1 MEQRKSKLVD
11 LFLDGSIAKEIYQ
24 SKLDEIVSELKE
36 LEEEKMSSAVVQ
48 NNEEEIMSRVMSV
61 KKLIEEGQ
69 ERKISSAVMIS
80 HLEEIRV
87 FENRLDFHFDFL
99 NELKTWA
106 SECRKEGRNTIYDE
120 PICLGRKLSGGCES
134 NFGSWS

>member
-1 MEQRKSKLVD
+1 MD

-24 SKLDEIVSELKE
+24 SKLDEISCDLKT
-36 LEEEKMSSAVVQ
+36 LEEEKSNVVAAQ
-48 NNEEEIMSRVMSV
+48 KNEEEIMSRVMSV
-61 KKLIEEGQ
+61 KKIIEEGK
-69 ERKISSAVMIS
+69 ERKINSAVLIA

-106 SECRKEGRNTIYDE
+106 SECRKEGRNTIYDD
-120 PICLGRKLSGGCES
+120 PICLGRELP
-134 NFGSWS
+134 